1 MIVGV
6 GFDFFEMGLV
16 EHSTSASDEPVH
28 DNNFGVLY
36 VLDSLFLQVQFFFF
50 TFKTDSNEFLMTSI
64 VLDKVIGDK
73 CFTDVDDSILV
84 DDFLCVVFLDVLQI
98 QIHVAEFANVL

>member
-16 EHSTSASDEPVH
+16 EHATSTPDEPVH
-28 DNNFGVLY
+28 DNDFGVLY

-73 CFTDVDDSILV
+73 GFTDVDDSVLV

-98 QIHVAEFANVL
+98 QIHVAEFANFL